1 MKSLALSIFLV
12 LGASPVMAQNLTGL
26 TPGVPSTATAATFV
40 AKSSPGTVY
49 AVTASNNTSTAGWL
63 IGYNAIA
70 APADGALTP
79 GLVLD
84 CVALPA
90 SGSASVSAQFP
101 PTNYSVGVTF
111 ILSSATTCYTKTTGV
126 ITGFIKA
133 LVR

>member
-1 MKSLALSIFLV
+1 MKAFALFVLLL
-12 LGASPVMAQNLTGL
+12 LGASPALAQGLTGL
-26 TPGVPSTATAATFV
+26 TPKVPATAADATLV
-40 AKSSPGTVY
+40 AKTSPGTVY
-49 AVTASNNTSTAGWL
+49 AASASNNTSTAGWL

-90 SGSASVSAQFP
+90 SGSASVPAQFP

-111 ILSSATTCYTKTTGV
+111 ILSSAATCYTKTTGT